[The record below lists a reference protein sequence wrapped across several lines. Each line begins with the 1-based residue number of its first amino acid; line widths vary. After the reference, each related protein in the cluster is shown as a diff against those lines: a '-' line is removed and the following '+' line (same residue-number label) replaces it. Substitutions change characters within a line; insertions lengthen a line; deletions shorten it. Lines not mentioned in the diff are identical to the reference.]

1 MEWPPG
7 PYEYAMLAL
16 LLMTIPVQRLLTRD
30 EVHMRVPLRGLLGEI
45 RDKGYWWHI
54 ALYVLMFL
62 YKAIIDHHNEPMK
75 ARVGGYT
82 HWIHSIEGDWTLWVL
97 SLIHISEPTRPY

>member
-7 PYEYAMLAL
+7 PYEYAMFAL

-30 EVHMRVPLRGLLGEI
+30 EVHMRVPLRGLLNEI
-45 RDKGYWWHI
+45 REKGYWWHI
-54 ALYVLMFL
+54 ALYLLMFL

-75 ARVGGYT
+75 AELVV
-82 HWIHSIEGDWTLWVL
+82 TLIGFTRLKATGLFGFRRL
-97 SLIHISEPTRPY
+97 STAIY